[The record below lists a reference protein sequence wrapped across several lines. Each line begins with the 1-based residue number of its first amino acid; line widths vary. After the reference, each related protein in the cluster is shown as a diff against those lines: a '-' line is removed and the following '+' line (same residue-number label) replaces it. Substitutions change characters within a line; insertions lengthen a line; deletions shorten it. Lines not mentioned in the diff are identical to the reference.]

1 MTGTSL
7 EELEVGD
14 LRIWSYGEQQR
25 QNNGSF
31 LITRIF
37 WHDLRRAEV
46 LYESGKFDSWPAW
59 MLEQKTDLISR
70 AHVTDTRAEFLQLD

>member
-1 MTGTSL
+1 MTETSL
-7 EELEVGD
+7 EEVEVGD
-14 LRIWSYGEQQR
+14 LRSWSYYEQRR
-25 QNNGSF
+25 QNDGCF

-37 WHDLRRAEV
+37 CHDLPRAEV

-70 AHVTDTRAEFLQLD
+70 ARAPEPTSL

>member
-14 LRIWSYGEQQR
+14 LRIWSYCEQR
-25 QNNGSF
+25 LQNNGSF
-31 LITRIF
+31 LVTRIF
-37 WHDLRRAEV
+37 WDDLRRAEV

-70 AHVTDTRAEFLQLD
+70 ARAPEPTSL